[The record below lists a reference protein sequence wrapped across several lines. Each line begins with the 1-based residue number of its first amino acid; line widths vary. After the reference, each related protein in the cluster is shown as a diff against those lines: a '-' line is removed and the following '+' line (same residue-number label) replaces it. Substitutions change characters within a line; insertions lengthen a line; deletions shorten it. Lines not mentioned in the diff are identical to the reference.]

1 MQEGK
6 KKSNTTGHS
15 KGETIS
21 VTLNHWLLAIPYT
34 PSQDRHLLIAN
45 KHNK

>member
-6 KKSNTTGHS
+6 QPTTTGHS

-21 VTLNHWLLAIPYT
+21 VTLSHWLLASAYT
-34 PSQDRHLLIAN
+34 PSQDRDIY
-45 KHNK
+45 